1 MIRYTLKRML
11 CPALVVLLFFS
22 SCKKENLSA
31 TQEPVVEAYLMP
43 GTALTVKLYAQKSLT
58 DTAGYGPALTGLKLS
73 VSNGGNTATLT
84 ETAAG
89 VYTYADTSFLAA
101 GKTYTL
107 SFIYNAVTVSARTT
121 MPAKPQGF
129 TTQHINV
136 DYTPPTSPGIL
147 DTLNIFSWQNPD
159 SLNHVLVFEGL
170 DGKSFP
176 LNTFGG
182 GGSVNFEVNTNRK
195 SVYYALPQ
203 IFSYYS
209 HYHVILLTVNQEY
222 INLLQ
227 SNAESANSQSLLN
240 IPTNVVNGLGI
251 FTAMQADTLSFNL
264 L

>member
-1 MIRYTLKRML
+1 MIRYTLRRMI
-11 CPALVVLLFFS
+11 CRALVALLFFC

-43 GTALTVKLYAQKSLT
+43 GTALTVKLYEQKSLT
-58 DTAGYGPALTGLKLS
+58 DTAGYGPALSGLKLS
-73 VSNGGNTATLT
+73 VSNGVTTATLT

-107 SFIYNAVTVSARTT
+107 SFTYNTVTISARTI

-136 DYTPPTSPGIL
+136 YYTPPTTPGTP
-147 DTLNIFSWQNPD
+147 DTLNMFTWQNPD

-209 HYHVILLTVNQEY
+209 HYHVILLSVNQEY